1 MVWRGCGGCR
11 SRGWVVVVVRRDSVW
26 VVAEV
31 GGYWEWAWAWAW
43 AWAWIA
49 GSEGVGVEGKS
60 RVGEAT
66 E

>member
-1 MVWRGCGGCR
+1 MWRGCGGGR
-11 SRGWVVVVVRRDSVW
+11 SRGWVAVVRRDSVW

-31 GGYWEWAWAWAW
+31 GGHWAWAWAR
-43 AWAWIA
+43 IA